1 MAPKQPQPC
10 VEGAKVLVSQKT
22 VESRVCPGQWHGRE
36 GSLYH
41 GQRTGVSSTTQRRV
55 DRNATSCDQVSED
68 GRNNLVV
75 SVKGEVMSDFT
86 LSEMESAFLSRE
98 WVMDPPPWIA
108 VKLDERIL
116 VDIYRVKLEALAKV
130 ADLEIQAKKIE
141 QDMYHQIA
149 RTLG

>member
-1 MAPKQPQPC
+1 
-10 VEGAKVLVSQKT
+10 
-22 VESRVCPGQWHGRE
+22 
-36 GSLYH
+36 
-41 GQRTGVSSTTQRRV
+41 
-55 DRNATSCDQVSED
+55 
-68 GRNNLVV
+68 V

-116 VDIYRVKLEALAKV
+116 VDIYRIKLDALAKV